1 MVALMKWSIFT
12 AARGPFGLTL
22 GVILLMA
29 GVAGLAIRSVPSRV
43 EARFGKVIH
52 EARSPFSEIRVR
64 ERGSQRAL
72 LFVDEDGQEACQSAL
87 DLANPTD
94 LPLAYTKGMFV
105 SLAYGDLPRRILI
118 VGLGGGGM
126 VRFLEEMLTET
137 RIEAVEIDPEVV
149 RIAREYFGIRESARV
164 GVHTADA
171 FDFFATEPG
180 GYDRIYMDAFLRA
193 PEASGLNE
201 KARRLKTTEFLNQVK
216 GKLNPGGIVTFNL
229 IGWDERTPGDLESI
243 GEVFPGLVQ
252 YPVPGTGN
260 LIVVAPGDG
269 PAASPADLV
278 RRAGELDRELPL
290 GFSLAEVLSWRSE

>member
-1 MVALMKWSIFT
+1 MKRTLFAALK
-12 AARGPFGLTL
+12 GPAGLAIGML
-22 GVILLMA
+22 LLMA
-29 GVAGLAIRSVPSRV
+29 GAVVFGVRAVPTRV
-43 EARFGKVIH
+43 EARFGEVIH
-52 EARSPFSEIRVR
+52 EVRSPFSEIRVR
-64 ERGSQRAL
+64 EKGSQRAL
-72 LFVDEDGQEACQSAL
+72 LFVDEDGREACQSAV
-87 DLANPTD
+87 DLSDPTD

-126 VRFLEEMLTET
+126 VRYLEKVVPDA

-149 RIAREYFGIRESARV
+149 RVARDYFGIHESTRV

-171 FDFFATEPG
+171 FDFFATEQD

-201 KARRLKTTEFLNQVK
+201 KARRLKTAEFLKQVK
-216 GKLNPGGIVTFNL
+216 AKLNPGGIITFNL

-243 GEVFPGLVQ
+243 GEVFPGLAR

-260 LIVVAPGDG
+260 LIVVAPADG
-269 PAASPADLV
+269 SAASPVDLL

-290 GFSLAEVLSWRSE
+290 GFPLVEVLSWRSE